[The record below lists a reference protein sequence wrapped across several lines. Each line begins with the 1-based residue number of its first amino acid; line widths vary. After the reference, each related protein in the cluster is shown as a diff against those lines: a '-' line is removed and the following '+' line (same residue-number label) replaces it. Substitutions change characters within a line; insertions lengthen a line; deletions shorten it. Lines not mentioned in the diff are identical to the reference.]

1 MRYLTDLWRNLRHQ
15 PTATPDPTS
24 QLLRTRNTLLA
35 GENATQTEITALLRR
50 ELRST
55 QAQLTASRAQLLASR
70 AEHDNALRRLA
81 AVEADFAEVCDELRR
96 VRRRERRS
104 RRAMRGWIT
113 RAVKPRMAYN

>member
-15 PTATPDPTS
+15 PDPTS

-35 GENATQTEITALLRR
+35 GENATLTEITALLRR

-55 QAQLTASRAQLLASR
+55 QAQLNASRAQLLASR
-70 AEHDNALRRLA
+70 AEHDSALRRMA
-81 AVEADFAEVCDELRR
+81 AVESDYAEVCDELRR
-96 VRRRERRS
+96 CRRRERRM

-113 RAVKPRMAYN
+113 RTVRPRVAYN